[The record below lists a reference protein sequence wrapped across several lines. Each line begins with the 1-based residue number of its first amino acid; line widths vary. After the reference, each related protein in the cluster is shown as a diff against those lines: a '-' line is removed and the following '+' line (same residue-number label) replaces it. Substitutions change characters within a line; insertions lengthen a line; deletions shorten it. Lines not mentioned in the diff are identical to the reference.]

1 MKNSIRYGLLIGAAI
16 VAGAGAAVAAVQA
29 QHPGSYAQQR
39 PQGRGHG
46 RGPGRFFAEYDLNH
60 DGKIT
65 RDEVNKVVAQRFAQA
80 TSGGKAMNQQQLA
93 ESRTRSARQHI
104 EDAFRRSD
112 WNGDGKLT
120 FDEYANP
127 IRARFA
133 RADKQAVGFIVCR
146 PPANGA
152 NAAAKGGSPRG
163 HGRSGRGSG
172 SFCPRDDL
180 NRDGKVTRAELD
192 KALAQQFG
200 SAAKGAASLARDQY
214 VAAAATHARTTSGR
228 MFQRMDQN
236 HDGTVTL
243 AEFGASQQRMFER
256 MDANHDGAI
265 TRDELA
271 APHSGSSYRRPP
283 GKI

>member
-1 MKNSIRYGLLIGAAI
+1 MKKSIRYGLLIGAAI
-16 VAGAGAAVAAVQA
+16 VAGAGAALAAMQA
-29 QHPGSYAQQR
+29 QHPPSYAQQH

-60 DGKIT
+60 DGKVT

-93 ESRTRSARQHI
+93 DSRTRNARQHV

-112 WNGDGKLT
+112 WNGDGRLS

-127 IRARFA
+127 IRARFE
-133 RADKQAVGFIVCR
+133 RADKRAAGFIVCR

-152 NAAAKGGSPRG
+152 NGARDGNGRGGRSHNPRG
-163 HGRSGRGSG
+163 AGG
-172 SFCPRDDL
+172 FCPRDDL
-180 NRDGKVTRAELD
+180 NHDGKVTRAELD
-192 KALAQQFG
+192 KALAQQF
-200 SAAKGAASLARDQY
+200 AAASKGGSLTRDQFMAME
-214 VAAAATHARTTSGR
+214 VTRSRTTSGR

-271 APHSGSSYRRPP
+271 AHARSYRRPP
-283 GKI
+283 GKG